1 MPPKVSDELDPPMGK
16 QLEFLICGAQKGG
29 TTALHGYLQRHPQL
43 YLPNQK
49 ELHYFDN
56 EDKNWENPNYEIYH
70 QHFADAK
77 TEQQL
82 LGEATPIY
90 MYWNSSPARIWQYN
104 PRIKLIAMLRNP
116 ITRAFSHWNM
126 ERERKADGMGFL
138 EAITTE
144 TARCRGALPLQHR
157 VYSYVDRG
165 FYSQQLR
172 RLWSYFPQKQV
183 LVLRQE
189 QLQQNPGLTME
200 QIYKHL
206 GIVNVPFT
214 GAQQLHALP
223 YEDPMPAAAKDWLR
237 QHFLWEIKQLEAML
251 GWDCRNWLEE

>member
-16 QLEFLICGAQKGG
+16 QVEFLICGAQKGG

>member
-1 MPPKVSDELDPPMGK
+1 MG
-16 QLEFLICGAQKGG
+16 QQVEFLICGTQKGG

-43 YLPNQK
+43 FLPNQK

-56 EDKNWENPNYEIYH
+56 ESHNWTNPNYEIYH
-70 QHFADAK
+70 KRFKEAQTDK
-77 TEQQL
+77 QIW
-82 LGEATPIY
+82 GEATPIY
-90 MYWNSSPARIWQYN
+90 IYWNESPARIWQYN
-104 PRIKLIAMLRNP
+104 PNIKLIVALRNP
-116 ITRAFSHWNM
+116 ISRAFSHWNM
-126 ERERKADGMGFL
+126 EKQRGADNLNFL
-138 EAITTE
+138 AAIETE
-144 TARCRGALPLQHR
+144 PARCRSALPLQHR

-172 RLWSYFPQKQV
+172 RLWNYFPQKQV

-189 QLQQNPGLTME
+189 QLQQNPELTME

-223 YEDPMPAAAKDWLR
+223 YKDPMPAAAKDWLR

-251 GWDCRNWLEE
+251 GWDCQNWLEE

>member
-1 MPPKVSDELDPPMGK
+1 MGK
-16 QLEFLICGAQKGG
+16 QVEFLICGAQKGG

-172 RLWSYFPQKQV
+172 RLWNYFPQKQV

>member
-1 MPPKVSDELDPPMGK
+1 MG
-16 QLEFLICGAQKGG
+16 QQVEFLICGTQKGG

-49 ELHYFDN
+49 ELHYFDD
-56 EDKNWENPNYEIYH
+56 EALSWENPDYDIYH
-70 QHFADAK
+70 QHFAKAK
-77 TEQQL
+77 SEQQL
-82 LGEATPIY
+82 WGEATPIY

-104 PRIKLIAMLRNP
+104 PQIKLIAVLRNP

-126 ERERKADGMGFL
+126 ERQRNADSLGLL

-144 TARCRGALPLQHR
+144 TDRCRSALPLQHR

-172 RLWSYFPQKQV
+172 RLWSFFPRKQL

-189 QLQQNPGLTME
+189 ELQLQPELTLAKVY
-200 QIYKHL
+200 QHL
-206 GIVNVPFT
+206 GVANLPFG
-214 GAQQLHALP
+214 GAQQRHALP
-223 YEDPMPAAAKDWLR
+223 YEEPMPATAKDWLR
-237 QHFLWEIKQLEAML
+237 QQFQHEIQQLETML
-251 GWDCRNWLEE
+251 DWDCNDWLATP

>member
-1 MPPKVSDELDPPMGK
+1 MG
-16 QLEFLICGAQKGG
+16 QQVQFLICGTQKGG
-29 TTALHGYLQRHPQL
+29 TTALHGYLQRHPHL

-56 EDKNWENPNYEIYH
+56 ESHNWISPDYEIYH
-70 QHFADAK
+70 KQFKEAQNDK
-77 TEQQL
+77 QL
-82 LGEATPIY
+82 WGEVTPIY
-90 MYWNSSPARIWQYN
+90 IYWNESPARIWQYN
-104 PRIKLIAMLRNP
+104 PNIRLIVALRNP
-116 ITRAFSHWNM
+116 ISRAFSHWNM
-126 ERERKADGMGFL
+126 EKQRGADNLNFL
-138 EAITTE
+138 AAIETE
-144 TARCRGALPLQHR
+144 PDRCRNALPLQHR

-172 RLWSYFPQKQV
+172 RLWNYFPQKQV

-189 QLQQNPGLTME
+189 QLQQNPELTME

-206 GIVNVPFT
+206 GIVSVPFT

-251 GWDCRNWLEE
+251 GWDCQNWLEE